1 MMRRLRLMLVCLAGL
16 LAAVAATNWIVNPY
30 GAWRPTVIDPVHRV
44 DGAARGEAGERVTTT
59 YRIRADRPAT
69 VLVGSS
75 RVVAGMYIERGARDG
90 VLNAAMSGASLA
102 EVRAILRLAA
112 ANPRLQRVVWGVDF
126 YAFDERFAG
135 FRHPDTRVRLE
146 GAEWEVASMRIKET
160 LLSLRALGDSVT
172 VVRRAARGRR
182 ESPFAAPVPWPEDV
196 IRARLGHPGRPGLA
210 EASDASLKAQLADWV
225 RNYTGYRLS
234 ESQRSVF
241 VGAVAG
247 VRQDGVEVVLFV
259 PPLSRCEL
267 EVIDR
272 TSWDAFQTWK
282 RQLLDAGPYWDFSG
296 FGKLDRSEAL
306 FLDVAHV
313 WPGVG
318 HTILRQL
325 LGLGCAGCGELADAV
340 RAAGTRV
347 ERSTIDAHLAEQE
360 RRRMATRAGSDRC
373 ARVVAEMLSR

>member
-1 MMRRLRLMLVCLAGL
+1 MLACLAGFL
-16 LAAVAATNWIVNPY
+16 TAVAAINWIVNPY
-30 GAWRPTVIDPVHRV
+30 GAWRPALIDPSHRV
-44 DGAARGEAGERVTTT
+44 DGAARGEAGERVTTA

-112 ANPRLQRVVWGVDF
+112 ANPRLERVIWGVDF
-126 YAFDERFAG
+126 YAFDARFAG
-135 FRHPDTRVRLE
+135 FRHPDTRIRLE
-146 GAEWEVASMRIKET
+146 GTEWEVAGMRIKET

-172 VVRRAARGRR
+172 VIRKAAAGRR
-182 ESPFAAPVPWPEDV
+182 ESPFTAPVPWPEDV

-210 EASDASLKAQLADWV
+210 AASDASVKAQLADWV
-225 RNYTGYRLS
+225 GNYTGYRLS
-234 ESQRSVF
+234 EAQRSVF
-241 VGAVAG
+241 VDAVAEL
-247 VRQDGVEVVLFV
+247 RARGVEVVLFV

-272 TSWDAFQTWK
+272 TSWSAFQTWK
-282 RQLLDAGPYWDFSG
+282 RQLADTAAYWDFSG
-296 FGKLDRSEAL
+296 YGRLYRAEAF

-313 WPGVG
+313 WPAVG
-318 HTILRQL
+318 HTMLRQL
-325 LGLGCAGCGELADAV
+325 LGLGCAGCGELAEAV

-347 ERSTIDAHLAEQE
+347 EPSTIEPHLAEQE
-360 RRRMATRAGSDRC
+360 RQRMAARAVPDRC
-373 ARVVAEMLSR
+373 TRVVAEVLSR